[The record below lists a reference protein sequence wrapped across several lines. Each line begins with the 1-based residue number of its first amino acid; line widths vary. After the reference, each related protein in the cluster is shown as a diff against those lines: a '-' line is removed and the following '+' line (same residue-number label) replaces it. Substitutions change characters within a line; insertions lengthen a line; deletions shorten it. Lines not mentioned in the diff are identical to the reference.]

1 MMIAV
6 RALRP
11 SNTSGALFVN
21 VRSRPPRNKSNVTP
35 TVPTVEATLVKTN
48 APRHH
53 PELGL
58 LEPA

>member
-53 PELGL
+53 PE
-58 LEPA
+58 